1 MFPAL
6 LVGMALLV
14 GSVVTSGAAAAVVIR
29 GTAYVI
35 RRGYAGTSL
44 WKNIVVLVLTTLVAT
59 LGHLCQIAL
68 WGAVF
73 VACGE
78 FETFGDAFYHSAGN
92 YTALGYSDMI
102 MSARWR
108 LLGPLESLTGVMLLG
123 LSAGL
128 VFAVM
133 SRMIDQR
140 LQREGVRDEAARR
153 GTPDV

>member
-1 MFPAL
+1 
-6 LVGMALLV
+6 LV
-14 GSVVTSGAAAAVVIR
+14 
-29 GTAYVI
+29 
-35 RRGYAGTSL
+35 
-44 WKNIVVLVLTTLVAT
+44 WKNSAALVAMTLVASA
-59 LGHLCQIAL
+59 GHLVQIAI

-78 FETFGDAFYHSAGN
+78 FDTFGDAFYHSAGN

-133 SRMIDQR
+133 SRMIDPR
-140 LQREGVRDEAARR
+140 LQRERAREEAARR